1 MTLPNPSSL
10 QTQPGL
16 NELQKAKEMLWEYEM
31 KAESIMQDVFD
42 CIGILEIDLDV
53 RFDPTRRAKI
63 VQQLQRY
70 LEFIE
75 FVNEVLEDIVMDQE
89 AVERFRELQSMIAL
103 SALVSA
109 ALTTSVAAMPTPSQP
124 AFKARSG
131 GSSTCGADR
140 YQGNTAHND
149 LRAYSFNFQE
159 CDYQGFTQGYSR
171 SEYGSQGAPL
181 EYWGRVVAN
190 QTENTAP
197 HALVQKCLTATPN
210 ENKTFH
216 LQECDETDPKQ
227 WFRLQE
233 SAFGTDYIDYIPVKN
248 TTGYKY
254 EGQTP
259 EHWKIPIYA
268 DPNAYNIDPVQY
280 TKANTQQYVAFA

>member
-1 MTLPNPSSL
+1 MVS
-10 QTQPGL
+10 QT
-16 NELQKAKEMLWEYEM
+16 
-31 KAESIMQDVFD
+31 AEQ
-42 CIGILEIDLDV
+42 ILELI
-53 RFDPTRRAKI
+53 
-63 VQQLQRY
+63 
-70 LEFIE
+70 
-75 FVNEVLEDIVMDQE
+75 
-89 AVERFRELQSMIAL
+89 S
-103 SALVSA
+103 
-109 ALTTSVAAMPTPSQP
+109 TS
-124 AFKARSG
+124 
-131 GSSTCGADR
+131 
-140 YQGNTAHND
+140 NTAHND

>member
-89 AVERFRELQSMIAL
+89 AVERFRELQ
-103 SALVSA
+103 V
-109 ALTTSVAAMPTPSQP
+109 
-124 AFKARSG
+124 
-131 GSSTCGADR
+131 DR
-140 YQGNTAHND
+140 Q
-149 LRAYSFNFQE
+149 L
-159 CDYQGFTQGYSR
+159 R
-171 SEYGSQGAPL
+171 SE
-181 EYWGRVVAN
+181 
-190 QTENTAP
+190 
-197 HALVQKCLTATPN
+197 H
-210 ENKTFH
+210 F
-216 LQECDETDPKQ
+216 
-227 WFRLQE
+227 
-233 SAFGTDYIDYIPVKN
+233 
-248 TTGYKY
+248 
-254 EGQTP
+254 
-259 EHWKIPIYA
+259 
-268 DPNAYNIDPVQY
+268 
-280 TKANTQQYVAFA
+280 